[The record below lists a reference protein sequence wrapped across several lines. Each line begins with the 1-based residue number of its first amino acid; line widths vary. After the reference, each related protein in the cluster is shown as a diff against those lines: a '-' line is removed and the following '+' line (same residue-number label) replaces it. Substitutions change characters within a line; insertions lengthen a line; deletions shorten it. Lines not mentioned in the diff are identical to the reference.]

1 MSGVVTMNQTMVETC
16 TNIIKEAE
24 NVVVLTGAGISTES
38 GIKDFRSSKG
48 IYTLAPEYV
57 LSLDY
62 FYQYPRE
69 FYQFALEQLYHPDA
83 RPNKGHEIL
92 AKWERDG
99 KVSHIITQNIDGL
112 HQKGGS
118 QHAIEFH
125 GTIESAACLN
135 CGKRY
140 STEEMLARFKS
151 IEEFYICDE
160 CDSLHE
166 QDRYIKP
173 DVVLYGDAGEWF
185 TQRGFET
192 ILNLID
198 EADCIL
204 VLGSSLKVTPFSTF
218 PQHRRNGVPM
228 IIVNIGETSYDDR
241 EDTYCINDLIGKVL
255 VQFDNML

>member
-1 MSGVVTMNQTMVETC
+1 MNQTMLETC
-16 TNIIKEAE
+16 TNIIKKAE
-24 NVVVLTGAGISTES
+24 NIVVLTGAGISTES

-48 IYTLAPEYV
+48 IYTLAPEHV

-62 FYQYPRE
+62 FYQYPKE
-69 FYQFALEQLYHPDA
+69 FYQFALEQLYHPNA
-83 RPNKGHEIL
+83 LPNKGHEIL
-92 AKWERDG
+92 AKWEKDG

-118 QHAIEFH
+118 KHVIEFH

-135 CGKRY
+135 CGRNY
-140 STEEMLARFKS
+140 STEEMLARFKR
-151 IEEFYICDE
+151 IEEFYICDQ
-160 CDSLHE
+160 CDTVHE

-185 TQRGFET
+185 TQKGFET
-192 ILNLID
+192 ILNMIF

-228 IIVNIGETSYDDR
+228 IIVNIGETPYDHR
-241 EDTYCINDLIGKVL
+241 EDTFVINDSIGKVL
-255 VQFDNML
+255 EQIDRIL